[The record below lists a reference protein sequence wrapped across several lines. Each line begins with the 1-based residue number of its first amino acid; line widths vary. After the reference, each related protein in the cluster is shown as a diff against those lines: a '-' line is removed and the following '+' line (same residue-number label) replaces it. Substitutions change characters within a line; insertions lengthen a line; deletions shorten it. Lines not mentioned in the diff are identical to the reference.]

1 MKKVLL
7 SILSVLLILSFS
19 NINAQTRISLGAR
32 AGLNIASLSYSPDIA
47 SGVTKS
53 SRTGFKFGALVEI
66 GFTPMIA
73 VQIEP
78 MFVAGAGSE
87 LSSTFGKATLKLSYL
102 EFPILFKFKI
112 PVSGSVR
119 PYVFAGPNIGL
130 VMSAKVLNEPN
141 GFPSSESDQ
150 KDFTSSILFALD
162 FGAGAGF
169 NMAPNTTLIFDVRYS
184 FGMSNLLNEKGGSA
198 TQSIKANGLQILA
211 GVMFGL

>member
-1 MKKVLL
+1 M
-7 SILSVLLILSFS
+7 
-19 NINAQTRISLGAR
+19 
-32 AGLNIASLSYSPDIA
+32 NIATLSYNPDIA

-73 VQIEP
+73 IQIEP
-78 MFVAGAGSE
+78 MFVTGAGSE

-102 EFPILFKFKI
+102 ELPILFKFKV
-112 PVSGSVR
+112 PVSGPVR
-119 PYVFAGPNIGL
+119 PYVFAGPNIGF

-141 GFPSSESDQ
+141 GLTSNETDQ
-150 KDFTSSILFALD
+150 KDFTSSILFAFD

-169 NMAPNTTLIFDVRYS
+169 NVAPLTTVILDVRYS
-184 FGMSNLLNEKGGSA
+184 LGLSNLLNEKGGSA
-198 TQSIKANGLQILA
+198 NQSIKTNGFQIVA